1 MCRMIKSVILITGET
16 MLTKKEKEMMKV
28 FWAHKEPLNKDR
40 LAALLP
46 GYNRNTMQSVIRR
59 LCDKKYLEVAGFEI
73 NDNLISRTFIACQ
86 DESDCLA
93 DSVPENKR
101 VSLVKKLIDTGLSKE
116 ELNVLKEAIEKAKA
130 ALGENV

>member
-46 GYNRNTMQSVIRR
+46 EYNRNTMQSVIRR
-59 LCDKKYLEVAGFEI
+59 LCDKKYEVRI
-73 NDNLISRTFIACQ
+73 
-86 DESDCLA
+86 
-93 DSVPENKR
+93 
-101 VSLVKKLIDTGLSKE
+101 
-116 ELNVLKEAIEKAKA
+116 
-130 ALGENV
+130 